1 MNTISS
7 APGASRVAGS
17 AMPTRQ
23 AHVIP
28 VVALGMALSLF
39 LSVSY
44 VLCVLGYVFWPN
56 LPIEHSALSVFLPGF
71 TLLTWT
77 SFILGLVESFGWG
90 WYIALIFA
98 PLYNFFA
105 SRV

>member
-17 AMPTRQ
+17 AMPMRQ

-44 VLCVLGYVFWPN
+44 VLCVLG
-56 LPIEHSALSVFLPGF
+56 
-71 TLLTWT
+71 
-77 SFILGLVESFGWG
+77 
-90 WYIALIFA
+90 
-98 PLYNFFA
+98 
-105 SRV
+105 